1 MVIIQN
7 INCLIFYHFHKEL
20 ITLILKIKNER
31 EGCFQGSEAALSAAR
46 LRLRLN
52 PNLRLRLRLRLLKVM
67 EVAEAE
73 SG

>member
-1 MVIIQN
+1 MPVDGFRLFN
-7 INCLIFYHFHKEL
+7 F
-20 ITLILKIKNER
+20 
-31 EGCFQGSEAALSAAR
+31 FQGSEAALSAAR

>member
-1 MVIIQN
+1 MPICVIIN
-7 INCLIFYHFHKEL
+7 NKYVYLKESA
-20 ITLILKIKNER
+20 KVSKN
-31 EGCFQGSEAALSAAR
+31 QGSEAALSAAR

>member
-1 MVIIQN
+1 MDVN
-7 INCLIFYHFHKEL
+7 ILVMYAFK
-20 ITLILKIKNER
+20 
-31 EGCFQGSEAALSAAR
+31 QGSEAALSAAR

-52 PNLRLRLRLRLLKVM
+52 PNLRLRLRLLKVM

>member
-1 MVIIQN
+1 MALFSSEDSYWSEN
-7 INCLIFYHFHKEL
+7 IL
-20 ITLILKIKNER
+20 TILDDGIN
-31 EGCFQGSEAALSAAR
+31 QGSEAALSAAR